1 MGTDGEPIVRA
12 PAMTL
17 AAAEKEKGDGKRK
30 ADSQKKKKKKK
41 VGSRTMAKGL
51 TCAEEKAAGGAHV
64 PARRGV

>member
-41 VGSRTMAKGL
+41 VGSL
-51 TCAEEKAAGGAHV
+51 SHHVAGADLC
-64 PARRGV
+64 RREGSR